1 MRILE
6 KKLIKMVCEK
16 DPVFFEQSFNEA
28 IEELKDFDPEPSEIS
43 HNDANGFW
51 VCIKYTKKEKAIESV
66 SDEFHLQGIRY
77 LCKNC
82 PLHEVETDG
91 RIKRVPC
98 KYSEMGYC
106 HLEHEACEYFYKLLK
121 QNGVRVVGV

>member
-1 MRILE
+1 MKTLE
-6 KKLIKMVCEK
+6 KKRIKMICEK
-16 DPVFFEQSFNEA
+16 DPVFFEQSYNEA
-28 IEELKDFDPEPSEIS
+28 FEKLKDFEPESGEIS
-43 HNDANGFW
+43 FSEANGW
-51 VCIKYTKKEKAIESV
+51 WTYIKYTRKEKVIERV
-66 SDEFHLQGIRY
+66 ADEFHLQGIRY